1 MSNALSRVEA
11 FTAEELAQW
20 APLLEARIRE
30 QIGRRRITETGG
42 LLRSVMAKAIGS
54 KEAQLSFL
62 QHGRFHDMGA
72 RVGWRKGVYVG
83 DGSGNGLRKPKP
95 SKFYSRTKMGL
106 FGQLVSNLSNKYVDT
121 LIDQAVTDL
130 QNAA

>member
-1 MSNALSRVEA
+1 MSTQARIDA

-20 APLLEARIRE
+20 APLLEQRIRE
-30 QIGRRRITETGG
+30 QVSKRGIRDTGA
-42 LLRSVMAKAIGS
+42 LLRSVVAKAIGS
-54 KEAQLSFL
+54 KEAQLAFA

-83 DGSGNGLRKPKP
+83 KSRAEALRKPKP

-121 LIDQAVTDL
+121 LIDQAVTEL

>member
-1 MSNALSRVEA
+1 MSTQRARIDA

-30 QIGRRRITETGG
+30 QIGKRRITETGA

-54 KEAQLSFL
+54 KEAQLAFA

-83 DGSGNGLRKPKP
+83 GGSADGLRKPKP

-106 FGQLVSNLSNKYVDT
+106 FGQLVSNLSNKYLDT
-121 LIDQAVTDL
+121 LVDQAVNEL
-130 QNAA
+130 QHTA